1 MPRDDAAAR
10 SAAATVVPTLM
21 HSIARMRIP
30 GFAGG
35 HSSLHPPI
43 ASSPLQNSRPRA
55 PPEEAHQDYRMT
67 LAFHSTEATLMVFA
81 VTLDAGTSMAMRD
94 RFFRGMRRQMRE
106 RLLIM
111 SQSHGLCM
119 LLATR
124 EDEPRRHRRA
134 VVTWLIDEPLVRQV
148 AILPTVSLIHA
159 IREGF
164 AAFGGAGLALPGRKP
179 FVAERLLRRLLA
191 GVLVQ
196 GIQDLRF
203 WERH

>member
-1 MPRDDAAAR
+1 
-10 SAAATVVPTLM
+10 
-21 HSIARMRIP
+21 
-30 GFAGG
+30 
-35 HSSLHPPI
+35 
-43 ASSPLQNSRPRA
+43 
-55 PPEEAHQDYRMT
+55 MT
-67 LAFHSTEATLMVFA
+67 LAFHSTEATLLVFA

-106 RLLIM
+106 RLLLM

-124 EDEPRRHRRA
+124 EDEPRGHRRA
-134 VVTWLIDEPLVRQV
+134 VVTWLVDEPLVRQV

-164 AAFGGAGLALPGRKP
+164 AAFGDAGLAPPGRK
-179 FVAERLLRRLLA
+179 VLVVERLLRRLLA

-196 GIQDLRF
+196 GVQELRF